1 MRDLETFK
9 KHTKYKLIV
18 MYLSIL
24 VPVILV
30 TLLEAFLSEH
40 LAIDMVIFRYVFF
53 TLIVAAIV
61 FKIVRYHRILL
72 SDDYAQRCITNL
84 NDERNLFI
92 GMKTLNLSFKIV
104 VFVTAILTLVGSFVS
119 EVMFYVLLGE
129 LGIMLV
135 SYLGTKI
142 YFTKKY

>member
-9 KHTKYKLIV
+9 RHTKYKLIV
-18 MYLSIL
+18 MYLAIL

-30 TLLEAFLSEH
+30 TILETFISKH
-40 LAIDMVIFRYVFF
+40 LAIDMVIFRYTFF
-53 TLIVAAIV
+53 TIIVAAIV
-61 FKIVRYHRILL
+61 LKIVKYHRILL
-72 SDDYAQRCITNL
+72 NDYYAENCFTYL

-92 GMKTLNLSFKIV
+92 KMKTLNLSFKIC

-119 EVMFYVLLGE
+119 EIMFYISLSE
-129 LGIMLV
+129 LGIMLL
-135 SYLGTKI
+135 SYLGTRI

>member
-1 MRDLETFK
+1 MRDLDTFK

-72 SDDYAQRCITNL
+72 SNDYAQRCITNL

>member
-1 MRDLETFK
+1 MRDLDTFK